1 MSRGVQRCK
10 AGKGVQMQ
18 APQAWL
24 LRAALG
30 AAGHGSGGG
39 GGGPPCAGFPRNV
52 T

>member
-30 AAGHGSGGG
+30 AAGHSSGGVR
-39 GGGPPCAGFPRNV
+39 PAPVSLAM
-52 T
+52 